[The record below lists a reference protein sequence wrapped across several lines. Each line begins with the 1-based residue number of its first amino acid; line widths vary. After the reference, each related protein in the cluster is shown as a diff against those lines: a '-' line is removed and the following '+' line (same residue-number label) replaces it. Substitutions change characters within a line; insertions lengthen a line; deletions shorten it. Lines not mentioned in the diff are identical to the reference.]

1 MARQNC
7 VYVLVFFFILS
18 HKLSSHESHHH
29 VHERQAIDKHGPHQ
43 THPLLISLAITWRT
57 C

>member
-43 THPLLISLAITWRT
+43 TYPLLISLAITWRT